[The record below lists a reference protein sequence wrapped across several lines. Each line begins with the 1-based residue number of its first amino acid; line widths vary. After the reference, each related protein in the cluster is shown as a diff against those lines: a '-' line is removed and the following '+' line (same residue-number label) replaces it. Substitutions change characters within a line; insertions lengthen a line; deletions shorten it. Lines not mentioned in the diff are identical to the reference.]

1 MLYNYLNYHLYYG
14 MLLSTLITYH
24 NKMEWLSLKLSVK
37 FNESTNPSINIQFRD
52 PFDFRAF
59 YDLMKNLSEFSNL
72 LQDEFSSIT
81 VFAPSSD
88 FLSSL
93 SSGDLQRIS
102 ANPQALRTVS
112 INIVFRFTKQQ

>member
-1 MLYNYLNYHLYYG
+1 
-14 MLLSTLITYH
+14 
-24 NKMEWLSLKLSVK
+24 MEWLSLSSKVK
-37 FNESTNPSINIQFRD
+37 FDESTNPPINSQFRF

-81 VFAPSSD
+81 VFAPSSA

-93 SSGDLQRIS
+93 SPGDLLRIS

-112 INIVFRFTKQQ
+112 VIIAVGFMKQQ

>member
-1 MLYNYLNYHLYYG
+1 MKQPTRQ
-14 MLLSTLITYH
+14 SI
-24 NKMEWLSLKLSVK
+24 LSVRV
-37 FNESTNPSINIQFRD
+37 PC
-52 PFDFRAF
+52 DFRAF

-93 SSGDLQRIS
+93 SPGDLQRIS

-112 INIVFRFTKQQ
+112 ISIVVRFTKQQ